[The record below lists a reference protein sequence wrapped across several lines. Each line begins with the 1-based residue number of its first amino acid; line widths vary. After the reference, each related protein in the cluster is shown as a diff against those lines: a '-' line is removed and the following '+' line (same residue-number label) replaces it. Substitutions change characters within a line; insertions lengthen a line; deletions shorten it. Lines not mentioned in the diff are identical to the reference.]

1 MSKLRLIPLVLA
13 LGAAALTGACKESAS
28 DKIFGERVRGYLL
41 AHPEVVEEA
50 VDALNA
56 KQAAA
61 AQAKMA
67 AAVNEHRQQIEYD
80 PMDFVANPNGK
91 VTVAEFFD
99 FRCGYCKQIAPEVIK
114 LIQANPDVR
123 FVFKDFPIFGA
134 QSDEAAALALASK
147 DQNKYLALYSQFFN
161 AQNLSDD
168 DLKRIISGQGLNFDT
183 LKTKAATPVIA
194 QHLAANHEL
203 AKDIGMD
210 GTPQFVVG
218 GTVVQG
224 ANLPAL
230 KAAIDKAKE
239 KV

>member
-1 MSKLRLIPLVLA
+1 LSKLRLILLAGA
-13 LGAAALTGACKESAS
+13 LGAVALTSACKDSAS
-28 DKIFGERVRGYLL
+28 DKVFGARVRSYLL

-56 KQAAA
+56 KQAAT
-61 AQAKMA
+61 AQATMV
-67 AAVNEHRQQIEYD
+67 AAVNKHRQQIEYD

-91 VTVAEFFD
+91 VTVTEFFD
-99 FRCGYCKQIAPEVIK
+99 YRCGYCKQIAPEVIK
-114 LIQANPDVR
+114 LIAANPDVR

-147 DQNKYLALYSQFFN
+147 DQNKYMSLYGQFFQ
-161 AQNLSDD
+161 AQDLTDA
-168 DLKRIISGQGLNFDT
+168 DLKRIISSDGVNFDT
-183 LKTKAATPVIA
+183 LKAKAAAPAIA
-194 QHLAANHEL
+194 QHLAATHQL

-218 GTVVQG
+218 GAVVQG

-230 KAAIDKAKE
+230 KAAIAAAKE
-239 KV
+239 KA